1 MRKFT
6 VWVIFPAILIGPVIA
21 FALYG
26 LFFSPLTPKY
36 PVSLSIPSGSSFSH
50 VATKLQDEGVVRN
63 ALAVKL
69 LARWNHQAGQIQAG
83 HYRFS
88 ASATPEEVL
97 NRLTEGDVIKG
108 SLTIP
113 EGFTLQQIVGRIA
126 EKGFG
131 QRDKLMQLAFDCNFI
146 HSLKIDATSLEGYL
160 FPETYLFAPGIGEK
174 ALLQM
179 MVSQFRSHLDP
190 QLQKKAQALGFN
202 LHQWV
207 TLASIIEKETA
218 DVAEMPVISS
228 VFHNRLK
235 RKIPLQTDPTVIYG
249 IKNFDGNLTRKH
261 LKTPS
266 PYNTYLNRGLPP
278 GPIASPGLAAL
289 KAAVNPAQT
298 KYLYFVATGDGGHRF
313 SKTLKEHNAAVKE
326 YLVQRRRNRKNLKK

>member
-6 VWVIFPAILIGPVIA
+6 VWVVFPALLIGPVAA
-21 FALYG
+21 FIFYG
-26 LFFSPLTPKY
+26 LFFSPLTPKH
-36 PVSLSIPSGSSFSH
+36 PVSLTIEPGSSFSN
-50 VATKLQDEGVVRN
+50 VATVLQDEGVVRN
-63 ALAVKL
+63 ALALKL
-69 LARWNHQAGQIQAG
+69 LARWKGQAGKVQAG

-88 ASATPEEVL
+88 DPATPEEVL
-97 NRLTEGDVIKG
+97 QRLTEGDVEKV

-113 EGFTLQQIVGRIA
+113 EGFTLKQIIERIS

-131 QRDKLMQLAFDCNFI
+131 DRDKLLQLAHDRDFI
-146 HSLKIDATSLEGYL
+146 ASLKIDADSLEGYL

-174 ALLQM
+174 ALLKM
-179 MVSQFRSHLDP
+179 MVDQFRSHLEP
-190 QLQKKAQALGFN
+190 QLQKKAQALGLT

-207 TLASIIEKETA
+207 TLASIIEKETG
-218 DVAEMPVISS
+218 VVEEMPLISS

-249 IKNFDGNLTRKH
+249 IKDFDGNLTRKH
-261 LKTPS
+261 LETPS

-289 KAAVNPAQT
+289 SAAVNPAQT

-313 SKTLKEHNAAVKE
+313 SKTLKEHNAAVRE
-326 YLVQRRRNRKNLKK
+326 YLAQRRRNRHK

>member
-1 MRKFT
+1 MRKLT
-6 VWVIFPAILIGPVIA
+6 VWVVFPALLIGPVIA
-21 FALYG
+21 FVIFG
-26 LFFSPLTPKY
+26 LCFSPLTPKH
-36 PVSLSIPSGSSFSH
+36 PVSLSIPPGSSFSS
-50 VATKLQDEGVVRN
+50 VAEKLRDEGVVRN
-63 ALAVKL
+63 ALALKL
-69 LARWNHQAGQIQAG
+69 LARWNGQAGKIQAG
-83 HYRFS
+83 DYRFS
-88 ASATPEEVL
+88 DPATPEEVL
-97 NRLTEGDVIKG
+97 NRLTAGDVEKV

-113 EGFTLQQIVGRIA
+113 EGFTLAQIIERIS

-131 QRDKLMQLAFDCNFI
+131 DHDKLMHLAYDRDFI
-146 HSLKIDATSLEGYL
+146 KSLKIDATSLEGYL
-160 FPETYLFAPGIGEK
+160 FPETYLFAPGIGEE
-174 ALLQM
+174 ALLRM
-179 MVSQFRSHLDP
+179 MVAQFRSHLDP
-190 QLQKKAQALGFN
+190 QLQKKAQTLGLT

-207 TLASIIEKETA
+207 TLASIIEKETGI
-218 DVAEMPVISS
+218 VEEMPLISS

-235 RKIPLQTDPTVIYG
+235 RRIPLQTDPTVIYG

-261 LKTPS
+261 LETPS

-326 YLVQRRRNRKNLKK
+326 YLAQRRRNRKKK